1 MHIYLYIQHSLRRD
15 LFRISFVM
23 LPGSF
28 VQHLFVHSYV
38 FIYVMYISLAQGA
51 YKTGE
56 KRLMKQILQN

>member
-1 MHIYLYIQHSLRRD
+1 MRRD

-28 VQHLFVHSYV
+28 IQHLFIHSYV

-51 YKTGE
+51 YKIGE